1 MQKWQKHKLEKGKKS
16 ALEYQKKRFIHDTQ
30 ILIDLGV
37 SRAGILELVNTAF
50 VLETK
55 IEIEEKIKRGDF
67 EKGITQ
73 FFRHAT
79 IEVENDHLIF
89 SMRRFDH
96 QKVAKFRQYANYLMV
111 LITDY
116 VGEAELTDTRFT
128 WKLQVNDFSQEQA
141 ENLASFFK
149 SEDKQNE
156 KLAKTLL
163 RTIFESIYKQL
174 GI

>member
-1 MQKWQKHKLEKGKKS
+1 MSWYDKVIEKGKKN
-16 ALEYQKKRFIHDTQ
+16 ALEYQKKRLIHDAQ
-30 ILIDLGV
+30 ILIDLGM
-37 SRAGILELVNTAF
+37 SKASIYKLIDTAF
-50 VLETK
+50 ELEHR
-55 IEIEEKIKRGDF
+55 ELIEEKIKRGDF
-67 EKGITQ
+67 EKGVTQ
-73 FFRHAT
+73 FFKHAT

-96 QKVAKFRQYANYLMV
+96 QKVGKFRQYANYLMV